1 MPAIGIHRVSFA
13 YGDGRAVLR
22 DIDLTL
28 ASGGFVSLL
37 GPSGCGKSTLLRLI
51 AGLSQPT
58 AGHIDLDGVPVAGP
72 GLDRGV
78 VFQDYSLFPWM
89 TVGENVVLALRQAF
103 PDQTREDYRERAHA
117 YLELV
122 NLDDAYGKL
131 PKELSGGMRQRG
143 ALARTLALGSPT
155 LLLDEPF
162 GALDPINRLAM
173 QDLLHNLF
181 VRSTPKKTIV
191 FVTHDVEEA
200 LFLGERVLVIGA
212 TSGQII
218 ADLPVPFTGERN
230 RETLYA
236 SKEFGALRDTV
247 FESYHR
253 DIRTTL
259 QAPSV
264 VATPSEGI

>member
-1 MPAIGIHRVSFA
+1 MPNIGIHSVAFA
-13 YGDGRAVLR
+13 YGDGRSVLR
-22 DIDLTL
+22 DIDLTID
-28 ASGGFVSLL
+28 SGSFVSLL

-51 AGLSQPT
+51 AGLSLPT
-58 AGHIDLDGVPVAGP
+58 SGHIDLDGVPITGP

-89 TVGENVVLALRQAF
+89 TVGENVMLAFCQRF
-103 PDQTREDYRERAHA
+103 PHLTRAQCREQVHA

-122 NLDDAYGKL
+122 NLADAYGKL

-143 ALARTLALGSPT
+143 ALARTLALSSPT

-162 GALDPINRLAM
+162 GALDPINRLHM
-173 QDLLHNLF
+173 QDLLRDLF
-181 VRSTPKKTIV
+181 VHSAPKKTVV

-200 LFLGERVLVIGA
+200 LFLGERVLVLGA
-212 TSGQII
+212 TSGRII
-218 ADLPVPFTGERN
+218 ADLPILFSRDRN

-236 SKEFGALRDTV
+236 SREFIALRDTV
-247 FESYHR
+247 FESYHQ